1 MFVLRLSVVVG
12 CAGARS
18 AVAELPATCG
28 EMPAKSDT
36 GRASER
42 RTRVYPLMRA
52 ACRRAMH

>member
-1 MFVLRLSVVVG
+1 MFVLRLSVAVG

-36 GRASER
+36 GRASEHDGPAYIR
-42 RTRVYPLMRA
+42 
-52 ACRRAMH
+52 